1 MKYNIIA
8 QFKIGRLNFLSP
20 RSCISFII
28 NMPISS
34 RDILW
39 DFSEETL
46 GHLAD
51 NEDIF
56 LEISDI
62 LILEDEGKILV
73 PDARRVA
80 DWKLTLIARVTK
92 STREFLAYDTLEA
105 YLSAN
110 PEEKYSIR
118 AMYNRPFLVQLLFLA
133 DTNSTSEICQPD
145 SFEDISIDTKTLSL
159 LMNHHSM
166 MPELKTLVANFCER
180 SQSIDEAF
188 SSGCFV
194 SESGNAYG
202 KSS

>member
-39 DFSEETL
+39 DVSEETL

-80 DWKLTLIARVTK
+80 D
-92 STREFLAYDTLEA
+92 
-105 YLSAN
+105 
-110 PEEKYSIR
+110 
-118 AMYNRPFLVQLLFLA
+118 
-133 DTNSTSEICQPD
+133 
-145 SFEDISIDTKTLSL
+145 
-159 LMNHHSM
+159 
-166 MPELKTLVANFCER
+166 
-180 SQSIDEAF
+180 
-188 SSGCFV
+188 
-194 SESGNAYG
+194 
-202 KSS
+202 